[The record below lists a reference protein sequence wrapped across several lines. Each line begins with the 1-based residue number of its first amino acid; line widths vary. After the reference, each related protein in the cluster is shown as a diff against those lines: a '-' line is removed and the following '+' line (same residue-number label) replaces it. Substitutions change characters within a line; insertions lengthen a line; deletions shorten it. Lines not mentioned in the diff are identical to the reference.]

1 MPTERQRVNLSVTPS
16 RVRNALKFGSEQGM
30 RGEGDRLFVSS
41 ILMNIITSTLDLYSD
56 PKVKAY
62 LHKKGG
68 GFLDLIHRAVRD
80 HISSDSD

>member
-16 RVRNALKFGSEQGM
+16 RIRGGLKFGDEQGM
-30 RGEGDRLFVSS
+30 RGEGGRLFVSS
-41 ILMNIITSTLDLYSD
+41 ILMNIITSILDLYNN

-68 GFLDLIHRAVRD
+68 RFLDLIHRAVLD
-80 HISSDSD
+80 YISSDPD

>member
-16 RVRNALKFGSEQGM
+16 RLRNILKFGSEQGM
-30 RGEGDRLFVSS
+30 RGAGGRLFISS
-41 ILMNIITSTLDLYSD
+41 ILMNIITSILDLYND
-56 PKVKAY
+56 PSVKAY

-80 HISSDSD
+80 YISSDRN